1 MRAENMQRPW
11 EGQLQ
16 IPKLKR
22 NAGSRAKNMRC
33 PWDGS
38 STGAMGTARLV
49 KVSRAEGS
57 AVTQPAEEVQAKCTP
72 FHQRPERPEEY
83 TGEGCT
89 SYTRSPWLH

>member
-16 IPKLKR
+16 IPKPKW
-22 NAGSRAKNMRC
+22 NAGSRAQNMRC
-33 PWDGS
+33 PWDDN
-38 STGAMGTARLV
+38 STGAMGTARLI

-57 AVTQPAEEVQAKCTP
+57 AVTQPSTP
-72 FHQRPERPEEY
+72 FHQGPERSEEY